1 MCSIIIK
8 GYSWIIYD
16 SFNLDNYIFVFF
28 YSVTTYLVLE
38 IRQKLEHTKNEKD
51 TEISIGTQ
59 FNSIWEREIWKIS
72 QLQNLKLAHLA
83 PFTDTFLFQHDEIW
97 VVLFWTSI

>member
-51 TEISIGTQ
+51 TEISIGKYT
-59 FNSIWEREIWKIS
+59 I
-72 QLQNLKLAHLA
+72 
-83 PFTDTFLFQHDEIW
+83 
-97 VVLFWTSI
+97 